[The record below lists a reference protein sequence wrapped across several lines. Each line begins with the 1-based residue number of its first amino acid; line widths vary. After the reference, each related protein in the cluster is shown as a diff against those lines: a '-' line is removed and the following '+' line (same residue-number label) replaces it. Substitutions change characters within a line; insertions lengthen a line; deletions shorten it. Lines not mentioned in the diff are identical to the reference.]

1 MDVLPISD
9 NVHGMS
15 NPPMVPAALVPAI
28 GVPRQCGHAGVP
40 QQLLRQLLGGGEA
53 PPQPQRCVAALGVE
67 PGVET
72 ASAARGGWRPSRS
85 GWKKMEKKKKTERC
99 EVDHIIPDYR

>member
-15 NPPMVPAALVPAI
+15 NPPIPAALVPAI

-53 PPQPQRCVAALGVE
+53 PPQPQRCVVALGVE
-67 PGVET
+67 QGVET
-72 ASAARGGWRPSRS
+72 GWRPSRS
-85 GWKKMEKKKKTERC
+85 GWKKMEKKRRKDVKWITSSQITDR
-99 EVDHIIPDYR
+99 